1 MSFRT
6 RLQRL
11 LREER
16 AAVAVT
22 ITLLL
27 TGLAGLTGAAT
38 DLGMLYTARTELQN
52 AADASALAAADVML
66 VAEADGSASTDTAGA
81 WATATQYAQA
91 NEALGVPLS
100 LLAEDYVI
108 GRWDF
113 DTNSFSSTGDSGNP
127 DDLNAVQ
134 VTLRRDDVANTPVST
149 MFAGI
154 VGQSQV
160 NVQATSLAFLGY
172 AGSAK
177 AGEVDLPIAVDEMA
191 LNPNGSPLCGR
202 AIEFHSENDENGSWT
217 TFFDWP
223 TNDPTVKRYVKGQ
236 KEIPALEVGDDINI
250 INGNLSNNTFDALKA
265 RFDAENAASGGAG
278 WEVLLPVYK
287 AGGNSGAVEVVGF
300 AKMLILDVQPAPDKN
315 ILGQL
320 QCGKILPDS
329 ATGGTDFGTRAT
341 NPKLISLN

>member
-66 VAEADGSASTDTAGA
+66 AANADGTAVTDSAAA
-81 WATATQYAQA
+81 WTNATQYAQA

-113 DTNSFSSTGDSGNP
+113 DTDSFSSTGDSGNP
-127 DDLNAVQ
+127 DDLTAVQ

-177 AGEVDLPIAVDEMA
+177 AGEVDLPIGVKAEAISDGSGPACAQE
-191 LNPNGSPLCGR
+191 LNIGSASGN
-202 AIEFHSENDENGSWT
+202 SEWT
-217 TFFDWP
+217 TFFSWP
-223 TNDPTVKRYVKGQ
+223 SNDPTVRKYVKGQ
-236 KEIPALEVGDDINI
+236 EEIPALEVGDLINV
-250 INGNLSNNTFDALKA
+250 INGKISNPTFAALDA
-265 RFDAENAASGGAG
+265 RFQAEGGG
-278 WEVLLPVYK
+278 SEWSVLLPVIGP
-287 AGGNSGAVEVVGF
+287 GGDATHAEVVGF
-300 AKMLILDVQPAPDKN
+300 ANFTITAVQTAPHKNVVGRLDCN
-315 ILGQL
+315 M
-320 QCGKILPDS
+320 ILPES
-329 ATGGTDFGTRAT
+329 ATGGGNFGTRAS